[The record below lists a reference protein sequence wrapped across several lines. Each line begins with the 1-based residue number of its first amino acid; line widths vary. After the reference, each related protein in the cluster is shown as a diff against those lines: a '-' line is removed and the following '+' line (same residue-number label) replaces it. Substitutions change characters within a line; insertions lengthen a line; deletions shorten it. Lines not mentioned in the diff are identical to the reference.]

1 MSDENTRESRGDEGG
16 EGRGRGPRGDRGD
29 RGGDRGERGERGG
42 DRGGKKGGRKGFG
55 RRKVCRF
62 CVEKIRYI
70 DWKDTRTTRMFVGE
84 RGKIVPRRISGTCSG
99 HQRQLKVAVERARN
113 MALLP
118 VTESRRH

>member
-1 MSDENTRESRGDEGG
+1 MADEQNTDSRDEGG
-16 EGRGRGPRGDRGD
+16 EGRGRGGDRGD
-29 RGGDRGERGERGG
+29 RGGKGG
-42 DRGGKKGGRKGFG
+42 PGGPKKGGRRGFG

-62 CVEKIRYI
+62 CMEKTRYI
-70 DWKDTRTTRMFVGE
+70 DWKDTRTTRMYVGE

-118 VTESRRH
+118 VGEANRR